1 MEIDIELV
9 KKVNSD
15 LTELAAIVDNK
26 QVDKDIVLDRLNEV
40 IRDID
45 ELNTIREKAIEEYK
59 LKRKEWEAKMAKF
72 DDSLDNLAD
81 FTNRLQSF
89 TNRLK
94 TAKPDEVTKIMD
106 EMSEIVQQ
114 NNDMKNNIKNLEFD
128 FSLLTDLLAHDMS
141 VEFAKTRKRW
151 LWKNKIIFRNINL
164 LSKLITIFI
173 GFSFGFISEKLAEC
187 ILPKAPDYII
197 GSGVA
202 IILYFTI
209 EKIIDRKASDFFW
222 KEAKRETLTLIIHYE
237 TYAKQT
243 IELFKFILA
252 AKKIL

>member
-1 MEIDIELV
+1 MEIDNELV

-15 LTELAAIVDNK
+15 LTELATIVDNK

-40 IRDID
+40 IRNLD
-45 ELNTIREKAIEEYK
+45 ELNTIRDKAVEEYK
-59 LKRKEWEAKMAKF
+59 RKKEEWDAKMSQF
-72 DDSLDNLAD
+72 DSSADTLSD
-81 FTNRLQSF
+81 FTNKLQAL
-89 TNRLK
+89 TNKLK
-94 TAKPDEVTKIMD
+94 TAEPDEVTKIMD
-106 EMSEIVQQ
+106 EMSKMVLE
-114 NNDMKNNIKNLEFD
+114 NNDIKNHIKNLEFD

-141 VEFAKTRKRW
+141 VEFSKARKKW

-164 LSKLITIFI
+164 LSKIVTILI
-173 GFSFGFISEKLAEC
+173 GFAFGFISEKLAEC
-187 ILPKAPDYII
+187 IFPKAPDYLI
-197 GSGVA
+197 GAGVA
-202 IILYFTI
+202 IILYFSI
-209 EKIIDRKASDFFW
+209 EKIIDRKASFFFW

>member
-9 KKVNSD
+9 EKVNYD
-15 LTELAAIVDNK
+15 LTELATIVDNK

-40 IRDID
+40 IRNLDK
-45 ELNTIREKAIEEYK
+45 LNTIKDKAVEEYK
-59 LKRKEWEAKMAKF
+59 QKKEEWDAKMHRF
-72 DDSLDNLAD
+72 DRSADTLSD
-81 FTNRLQSF
+81 FTKKLEALTDKLR
-89 TNRLK
+89 
-94 TAKPDEVTKIMD
+94 TAKPDEVTIIMD
-106 EMSEIVQQ
+106 EMSQIVLD
-114 NNDMKNNIKNLEFD
+114 NNKIKNHIKNLEFD
-128 FSLLTDLLAHDMS
+128 FNLLTDLLAHDMS
-141 VEFAKTRKRW
+141 VEFSKARKKW
-151 LWKNKIIFRNINL
+151 LWKNKVIFRNINL
-164 LSKLITIFI
+164 LSKIATILI
-173 GFSFGFISEKLAEC
+173 GFAVGFISEKLTEY
-187 ILPKAPDYII
+187 IFPKAPDYLI
-197 GSGVA
+197 GAGVA